1 MPDPNLSASPTHEQT
16 LRDLL
21 ELKQAL
27 DESAIVATTDAR
39 GTITYVNS
47 RFCAVSKYGRE
58 ELLGRN
64 HRIINSGHHPKEFF
78 QDLWGTISAG
88 KVWRGEIKNRAK
100 DGSPYWVDTTIVPFL
115 DEDGRPWQYM
125 AIRFEITD
133 RKRVEEE
140 LKAKQVELEARAE
153 ALARSNADLE
163 QFAYVASHDLQEP
176 LRMVSSFTQL
186 LARRYKGRLDEDA
199 DEFIRYASQGAET
212 MQAMIRDLLAYAR
225 LSASAPSPR
234 PVALDTALDAA
245 LANLRAA
252 LEEVKPELRREAL
265 PTVLGEPGQLTQLF
279 QNLLGNALKFRVPH
293 RPPEISIGARRE
305 GDCWHCWVQD
315 NGIGL
320 DARHAEQIFTIFQ
333 RLHGREEFPGS
344 GIGLAFCKRIVER
357 HGGRIWVE
365 STRGLGATFHFTLPV
380 VRSQP

>member
-1 MPDPNLSASPTHEQT
+1 MEPR
-16 LRDLL
+16 LRELLDL
-21 ELKQAL
+21 KHAL
-27 DESAIVATTDAR
+27 DESAIVAATDAK
-39 GTITYVNS
+39 GTILAVND
-47 RFCAVSKYGRE
+47 RFCQVSKYPRE
-58 ELLGRN
+58 ELLGQN
-64 HRIINSGHHPKEFF
+64 HRIINSGHHPKAFF
-78 QDLWGTISAG
+78 QDLWRTISGG

-100 DGSPYWVDTTIVPFL
+100 DGSHYWVDTTIVPFL
-115 DEDGRPWQYM
+115 DAAGRPWQYM

-140 LKAKQVELEARAE
+140 LKAKQAELEARAE

-252 LEEVKPELRREAL
+252 LEEVRPELRREAL

-279 QNLLGNALKFRVPH
+279 QNLVGNALKFRVPH
-293 RPPEISIGARRE
+293 RPPEISVGARRE
-305 GDCWHCWVQD
+305 GESWHCWVQD

-320 DARHAEQIFTIFQ
+320 DSRHAQQIFTIFQ

-365 STRGLGATFHFTLPV
+365 STPGLGATFHFTLPV
-380 VRSQP
+380 VRSEP